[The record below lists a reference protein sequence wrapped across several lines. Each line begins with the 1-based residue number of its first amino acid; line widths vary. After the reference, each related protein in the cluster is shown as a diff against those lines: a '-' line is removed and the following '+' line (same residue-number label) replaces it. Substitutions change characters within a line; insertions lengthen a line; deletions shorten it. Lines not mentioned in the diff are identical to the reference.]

1 MLRIAINGYG
11 RIGRCLVRA
20 LFERELHQQVGQG
33 LAGEDIGQ
41 VQGAED
47 H

>member
-20 LFERELHQQVGQG
+20 LYERNLDQQIQLVAIND
-33 LAGEDIGQ
+33 LA
-41 VQGAED
+41 ACRT
-47 H
+47 

>member
-20 LFERELHQQVGQG
+20 IFERELQQKIH
-33 LAGEDIGQ
+33 LIAI
-41 VQGAED
+41 
-47 H
+47 